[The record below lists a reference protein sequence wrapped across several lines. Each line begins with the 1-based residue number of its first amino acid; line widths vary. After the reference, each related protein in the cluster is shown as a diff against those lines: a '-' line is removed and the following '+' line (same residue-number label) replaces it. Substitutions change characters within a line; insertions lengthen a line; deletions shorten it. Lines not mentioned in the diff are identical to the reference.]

1 MGKKIVFLI
10 HSTPYNLLNNYEAI
24 RASMALFDHEIVL
37 AWTGDGVFFPLKSS
51 DKGNTQPILRLFKD
65 LSVKLLVDSDELAFR
80 GYDAEDLIAEV
91 EPVPRLKIV
100 ETLVKADSVLSF

>member
-1 MGKKIVFLI
+1 
-10 HSTPYNLLNNYEAI
+10 
-24 RASMALFDHEIVL
+24 
-37 AWTGDGVFFPLKSS
+37 
-51 DKGNTQPILRLFKD
+51 
-65 LSVKLLVDSDELAFR
+65 LLVDSDELAFR